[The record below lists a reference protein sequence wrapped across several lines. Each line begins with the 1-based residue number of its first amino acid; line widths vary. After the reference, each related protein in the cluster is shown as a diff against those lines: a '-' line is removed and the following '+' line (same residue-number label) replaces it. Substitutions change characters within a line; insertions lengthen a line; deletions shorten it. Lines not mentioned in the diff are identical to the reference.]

1 MPEYREIAVEAEF
14 SYYRD
19 DLALVHD
26 TGFGFHGN
34 RCAPGILE
42 LLEPVRRRGGVVLE
56 LGCGSGSL
64 TRHLLGAG
72 HRVIATDGSPAMLAR
87 ARARLPEADLRRL
100 VLPGDRLPAV
110 DAVVGVGHVLN
121 YLGDEE
127 SVTRA
132 VAAIADALRP
142 GGVLAIDV
150 IDIAWPDDWR
160 NMASL
165 ARVNAEWAVFSRS
178 VATTHRRMVQEVT
191 TFVRSADASWR
202 RSDERHEN
210 VLLDV
215 TGLVAV
221 LEQHGMTAGTRTS
234 FGGERLPTGLLAL
247 VGHAR

>member
-1 MPEYREIAVEAEF
+1 MPDNRENAVETEF

-26 TGFGFHGN
+26 SGFDFHGG
-34 RCAPGILE
+34 RCAPGILD

-64 TRHLLGAG
+64 TGHLLDAG

-87 ARARLPEADLRRL
+87 ARTRLPAADLRRL
-100 VLPGDRLPAV
+100 VLPADRLPTV

-121 YLGDEE
+121 YLVDEE
-127 SVTRA
+127 SVTRTMT
-132 VAAIADALRP
+132 AIAGALRP

-150 IDIAWPDDWR
+150 IDLGWADDWR
-160 NMASL
+160 NVASL
-165 ARVNAEWAVFSRS
+165 ARVHEDWAVFSRS
-178 VATTHRRMVQEVT
+178 VATESRRMVQEVT
-191 TFVRSADASWR
+191 TFVRSANASWR

-221 LEQHGMTAGTRTS
+221 LERHGMTARKRTS
-234 FGGERLPTGLLAL
+234 FGSERLPTGLVAV
-247 VGHAR
+247 VGQK